1 MKNDTTTTLLNFVL
15 AALVILSVVFAYL
28 AIMNTRELRQLSVNA
43 ANANNNIMRVNSL
56 LNDVMAYNSTAK
68 APELS
73 KAIALLQPKPV
84 TTK

>member
-73 KAIALLQPKPV
+73 KAIALLQPKSV
-84 TTK
+84 NVK

>member
-28 AIMNTRELRQLSVNA
+28 AIMNTRELRTLSVNA

-68 APELS
+68 SAELN
-73 KAIALLQPKPV
+73 KAIALLQPKSV
-84 TTK
+84 TK

>member
-28 AIMNTRELRQLSVNA
+28 AIMNTRELRSLSVNA

-68 APELS
+68 SPELN
-73 KAIALLQPKPV
+73 KAIALLQPKSV
-84 TTK
+84 TK

>member
-43 ANANNNIMRVNSL
+43 ANANNNIMRINSL

-73 KAIALLQPKPV
+73 KAIALLQPK
-84 TTK
+84 TATK

>member
-28 AIMNTRELRQLSVNA
+28 ARANTRELRTLSVTA
-43 ANANNNIMRVNSL
+43 ANSNNNIMRVNSL

-73 KAIALLQPKPV
+73 KAIALLQPKPA